1 MTTEKFEFEDLLV
14 WEKAVDFADLV
25 LDKMER
31 LDTTRKHYRIVE
43 QMEAACTSIAMN
55 IAEGK
60 GRHFDK
66 EYLQFLYYAR
76 GSMYETI
83 TLLKIINRR
92 RWIQDHDYYLIRSQA
107 LDIGRMLNALIRAI
121 RKRVPKK

>member
-1 MTTEKFEFEDLLV
+1 
-14 WEKAVDFADLV
+14 
-25 LDKMER
+25 
-31 LDTTRKHYRIVE
+31 
-43 QMEAACTSIAMN
+43 MN

-60 GRHFDK
+60 GRYFDK

-92 RWIQDHDYYLIRSQA
+92 NWIQDHDYHLIRSRA